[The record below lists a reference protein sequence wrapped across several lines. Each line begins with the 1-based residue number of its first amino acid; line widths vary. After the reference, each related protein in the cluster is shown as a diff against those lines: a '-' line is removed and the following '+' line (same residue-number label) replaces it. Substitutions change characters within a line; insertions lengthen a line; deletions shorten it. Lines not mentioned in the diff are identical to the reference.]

1 MRAHPI
7 VRPIVVSGILM
18 SGFSNCPA
26 AVKLLTG
33 DANNQVHN
41 SSATVVDLSS
51 DGDLVLFA
59 TSPPV
64 VGTTPGITKGGLY
77 VRKISTNTLT
87 YVDDEA
93 VPGTGDAS
101 FSDNGRY
108 ITFRDTSGMIYWRD
122 SVADDTRLITP
133 SADGQ
138 SKRPVMSADG
148 RYVAYSSVAR
158 NIVSNTTKLQPA
170 GHPGVYLYD
179 SMTRTTTVVSL
190 TSSGSALNTGL
201 GGNSSVA
208 SAFNEFDLSAD
219 GKYIVFSTDA
229 TNAHADRTSNY
240 PSGFLCVYRRN
251 LGTGAMVLLNKTKS
265 GSVADGNFSMP
276 RVSANGARVSFMGG
290 FVGTFKGVRL
300 IDSVNNAFGSDMYAK
315 DAGTGE
321 LWWVSKT
328 TDKSNPDGVFNL
340 ANAISGDGET
350 VCFAS
355 SGTKFVTENTDPQA
369 GKTGTFDIFRADL
382 GDSGNVTVTLA
393 TKSPN
398 NSGNVDYFA
407 GPLLPGNGDY
417 TAFSTYQVAAM
428 LGTGNTDTMNFQ
440 GFGVSGPVIPAKPEI
455 SVQQP
460 AGSELTDGG
469 AKKSFG
475 TVIVGKK
482 GTAKT
487 FTIRNAG
494 KATLTNLAVSK
505 TGADKAD
512 FIVGKLSASSLA
524 PGATAKFTVTFKP
537 KAKGARKA
545 AIKIASSDADENP
558 FDIKLAGM
566 GKAP

>member
-1 MRAHPI
+1 
-7 VRPIVVSGILM
+7 M
-18 SGFSNCPA
+18 SGFSSSHA

-41 SSATVVDLSS
+41 SSATVMDLSS

-59 TSPPV
+59 TRPPV
-64 VGTTPGITKGGLY
+64 TGSTPGITKGGLY

-93 VPGTGDAS
+93 VPGAGDAS

-122 SVADDTRLITP
+122 SVADETRLITP

-179 SMTRTTTVVSL
+179 SVSGTTTVVSL
-190 TSSGSALNTGL
+190 TSSGTALNTGL
-201 GGNSSVA
+201 GGNTSVA

-240 PSGFLCVYRRN
+240 PAGFLCIYRRN
-251 LGTGAMVLLNKTKS
+251 LSTGAMVLLNKTKS

-276 RVSANGARVSFMGG
+276 RVSANGARVSFMGAY
-290 FVGTFKGVRL
+290 VGTFKGVRL
-300 IDSVNNAFGSDMYAK
+300 IDSVNNGFGSDIYAK
-315 DAGTGE
+315 DAATGD

-328 TDKSNPDGVFNL
+328 TDKSNPDGIFNIV
-340 ANAISGDGET
+340 NTISGDGET

-355 SGTKFVTENTDPQA
+355 TGTKFVTENTDPQA
-369 GKTGTFDIFRADL
+369 GSAGTFDIFRSDL
-382 GDSGNVTVTLA
+382 GSPGEVTVTLA

-398 NSGNVDYFA
+398 NSGNVDYVA

-428 LGTGNTDTMNFQ
+428 QGTGNTDTMNFQ

-475 TVIVGKK
+475 TVKVGKK

-487 FTIRNAG
+487 FTIKNAG
-494 KATLTNLAVSK
+494 KATLKNLAVSK

-545 AIKIASSDADENP
+545 AIKIASNDADENP

>member
-1 MRAHPI
+1 MRALPI

-133 SADGQ
+133 AADGQ

-179 SMTRTTTVVSL
+179 SVTRTTTVVSL
-190 TSSGSALNTGL
+190 TSSGAALNTGL

-240 PSGFLCVYRRN
+240 PAGFLCVYRRN

-369 GKTGTFDIFRADL
+369 GSAGTFDIFRSDL

-428 LGTGNTDTMNFQ
+428 QGTGNTDTSNFQ

-475 TVIVGKK
+475 TVTVGKQ

-494 KATLTNLAVSK
+494 KATLKNLAVSK

-524 PGATAKFTVTFKP
+524 PGATAKFSVTFKP

-545 AIKIASSDADENP
+545 AIKIASNDADENP
-558 FDIKLAGM
+558 FDIKLAGQ

>member
-1 MRAHPI
+1 MRANPI

-41 SSATVVDLSS
+41 SSSTVVDLSS

-179 SMTRTTTVVSL
+179 SVTRTTTVVSL
-190 TSSGSALNTGL
+190 TSSGAALNTGL

-251 LGTGAMVLLNKTKS
+251 LSTGAMVLLNKTKS
-265 GSVADGNFSMP
+265 GSVAEGNFSMP

-328 TDKSNPDGVFNL
+328 TDKSNPDGVFNI

-369 GKTGTFDIFRADL
+369 GKTGTFDIFRSDL

-428 LGTGNTDTMNFQ
+428 QGTGNTDTMNFQ

-475 TVIVGKK
+475 TVTVGKK

-494 KATLTNLAVSK
+494 KATLKNLAVSK

-545 AIKIASSDADENP
+545 AIKIASNDADENP